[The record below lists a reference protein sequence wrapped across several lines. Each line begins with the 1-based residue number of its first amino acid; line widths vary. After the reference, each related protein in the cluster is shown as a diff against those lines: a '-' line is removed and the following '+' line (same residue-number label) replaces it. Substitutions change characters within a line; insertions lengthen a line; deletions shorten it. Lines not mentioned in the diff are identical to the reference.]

1 MDLTQD
7 LTIFA
12 MRAVC
17 PGVGT
22 CNSYTPSTGCVR
34 GPGSVLVIGD
44 SITNQVFPGYR
55 FGDVAPLVFAVNGM
69 QVHDVLPRIDEIVR
83 KSLPRTVIVAL
94 GKNDMAHQTATTFRA
109 DYEAMVSQI
118 VASTGA
124 QGRRVLPTLLTILP
138 PERRSPTPWG
148 DMAKLATF
156 NGIICNVGIS
166 RGLKIVDFGRTYP
179 GMAPLATDGLYLPP
193 GFTSPDDGLYIH
205 PVGSAN
211 VPLWAYYEYAYRRTD
226 A

>member
-1 MDLTQD
+1 MDLAQD

-12 MRAVC
+12 MRAVN

-22 CNSYTPSTGCVR
+22 CDSYTPETGCIR

-83 KSLPRTVIVAL
+83 KSLPRAIIVAL
-94 GKNDMAHQTATTFRA
+94 GKNDMAHQSVMTFRD
-109 DYEAMVSQI
+109 DYTAMVSQLM
-118 VASTGA
+118 ASTTA
-124 QGRRVLPTLLTILP
+124 QGRLVKPVLMTILP
-138 PERRSPTPWG
+138 PERRSPMPWG
-148 DMAKLATF
+148 DMAKLAQF
-156 NGIICNVGIS
+156 NGIICNVGVS
-166 RGLKIVDFGRTYP
+166 RGLPVVDFAKTYP
-179 GMAPLATDGLYLPP
+179 GIAPIVTDSPYLPP

-205 PVGSAN
+205 PVGSSN
-211 VPLWAYYEYAYRRTD
+211 VPLWAYYDLAYRCGN